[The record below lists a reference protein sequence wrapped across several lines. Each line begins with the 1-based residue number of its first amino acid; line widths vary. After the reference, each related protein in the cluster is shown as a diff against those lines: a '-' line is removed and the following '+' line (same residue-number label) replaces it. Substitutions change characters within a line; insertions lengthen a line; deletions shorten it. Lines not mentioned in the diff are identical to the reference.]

1 MLIAWGVV
9 YASLVAWIALI
20 VGRGWFWLPQPQLD
34 PVLFNLDTQRQDPA
48 VVAVIPARNEEA
60 VLGKTLPTV
69 LNQEYE
75 GEFRVILVDD
85 RSEDGTVSVA
95 RSAAKHSGFPDRLNI
110 LPGQPLPDSWAGKVW
125 AMNQGV
131 DLAIAGPAD
140 FIWFTDAD
148 IAHDPGM
155 LRALVKKATVE
166 DLDLVSLM
174 AQLRIDTRWDRL
186 LIPAFV
192 YFFAKLYPF
201 QFVNSPR
208 QRTAGAAGGCLLV
221 RRQTL
226 EEAGGVMAI
235 RSALIDDCA
244 LGRLIKEHGGR
255 IWLGFTHCIRSV
267 RVYGTLQSI
276 WDMVARSAFHQ
287 LNYSV
292 MKLVGTVVGMLL
304 VYFVPPVATI
314 VGIVC
319 VITSAPGSIGLVT
332 VGGATWGLMTI
343 SFLPILRHQHSG
355 IWSVPLLP
363 VAGALYT
370 AMTVSSAWRHATG
383 RSGMWKGRPYSG
395 G

>member
-1 MLIAWGVV
+1 MLIAWIV
-9 YASLVAWIALI
+9 ACTSLVAWIALI
-20 VGRGWFWLPQPQLD
+20 VWRGGFWLPQPQLH
-34 PVLFNLDTQRQDPA
+34 PTQSNLDTQCQGPA

-85 RSEDGTVSVA
+85 QSKDDTVSVA
-95 RSAAKHSGFPDRLNI
+95 RSAAEQSRFPHRLSV
-110 LPGQPLPDSWAGKVW
+110 LPGQPLPDDWAGKVW

-131 DLAIAGPAD
+131 ELTTKDPSD
-140 FIWFTDAD
+140 YVWFTDAD
-148 IAHDPGM
+148 IAHNPGM
-155 LRALVKKATVE
+155 LRALVEKATAE

-174 AQLRIDTRWDRL
+174 AQLQIDTCWDRL

-201 QFVNSPR
+201 RFVNNPHR
-208 QRTAGAAGGCLLV
+208 RTAGAAGGCLLV
-221 RRQTL
+221 RRRTL
-226 EEAGGVMAI
+226 EEAGGVAAI
-235 RSALIDDCA
+235 RSALIDDCT
-244 LGRLIKEHGGR
+244 LGQLIKGHGGR
-255 IWLGFTHCIRSV
+255 IWLGFTGGIRSV
-267 RVYGTLQSI
+267 RVYGTLRSI

-292 MKLVGTVVGMLL
+292 MKLIGTVAGMLL
-304 VYFVPPVATI
+304 IYLVPTVATI
-314 VGIVC
+314 IGIASVMAG
-319 VITSAPGSIGLVT
+319 APGSIGLAMI
-332 VGGATWGLMTI
+332 GGAAWGLMTI
-343 SFLPILRHQHSG
+343 SFLPILRHQQSE
-355 IWSVPLLP
+355 IWLAPLLP
-363 VAGALYT
+363 VAGVLYT